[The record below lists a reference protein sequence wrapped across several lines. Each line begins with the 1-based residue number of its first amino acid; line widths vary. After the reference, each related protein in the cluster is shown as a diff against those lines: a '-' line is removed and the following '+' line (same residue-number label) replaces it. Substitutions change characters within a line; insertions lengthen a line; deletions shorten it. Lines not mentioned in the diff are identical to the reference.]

1 MNKLR
6 TCMQVLAIMAAA
18 VITCC
23 LCQRDVST
31 GTMKTKRKKFM
42 GGSCQVPRK
51 VLEDLSLKH
60 FDRKVSTLS
69 GMEVEY
75 LCYTSTMLQFLQANS
90 MAFSAA
96 FVSIFN

>member
-6 TCMQVLAIMAAA
+6 MCVQVLAIMAVA

-23 LCQRDVST
+23 LYQRDVST

-42 GGSCQVPRK
+42 GGSCQAQQK

-60 FDRKVSTLS
+60 FDRKVSHGSRVL
-69 GMEVEY
+69 
-75 LCYTSTMLQFLQANS
+75 MLQVL
-90 MAFSAA
+90 
-96 FVSIFN
+96 